1 MSRHEILDEH
11 GFRNLGILGFEN
23 WLEVDRVQVAALLG
37 KISALVENV
46 SHPATHASGKIS
58 PAGPEHQDQAPG
70 HVFATVVADALD
82 HRGRSRVANCKPLTS
97 DSVEKRFAAGGTV
110 EGNVADQNIFLGG
123 ESGTARR
130 IHHQLSTG

>member
-1 MSRHEILDEH
+1 MPRHEILDEH
-11 GFRNLGILGFEN
+11 GFHNLGILRFEN
-23 WLEVDRVQVAALLG
+23 RLQVDRVQVAALLG

-70 HVFATVVADALD
+70 HVFATVIANSFD
-82 HRGRSRVANCKPLTS
+82 HSSRSGVANCKALAR
-97 DSVEKRFAAGGTV
+97 DSVEKRFAAGGAV
-110 EGNVADQNIFLGG
+110 EGNVANQNILLGC

-130 IHHQLSTG
+130 I